1 MAPQAVKSPKK
12 PGVKGSKKKKQ
23 SLKFHI
29 ECKNPVEDGIMNAG
43 DFVSVGNRPAANHIS
58 F

>member
-12 PGVKGSKKKKQ
+12 PSVKGSKKKKQ

-43 DFVSVGNRPAANHIS
+43 DFVSVGI
-58 F
+58 